1 MSRDLLLVALPYAS
15 VAIFLAGTIWRFRS
29 ARTISSQSSQFLER
43 RWLAWG
49 TIPFHFGIFVVL
61 ADHLVPLVAPDMWRV
76 LVSKPWGLLAVESLG
91 AGGAMLALLG
101 LTILLLRRLGTGVVR
116 ASSSF
121 GDIAVVV
128 LLIAQA
134 ALGFAVASLHRWG
147 SVWSVGTTVP
157 YLRSLLA
164 FNPDVTYVAGVPPLM
179 QWHLAGAWII
189 LALLP
194 FTRLVHMLTFPLG
207 YLFRRPQKVVWTT

>member
-1 MSRDLLLVALPYAS
+1 MSRELLLVALPYAS
-15 VAIFLAGTIWRFRS
+15 IALFVAGLIWRVRF
-29 ARTISSQSSQFLER
+29 AQTISSQSSQFLER

-49 TIPFHFGIFVVL
+49 TIPFHFGIFVVFTGHLLPLL
-61 ADHLVPLVAPDMWRV
+61 APEAWRRFV
-76 LVSKPWGLLAVESLG
+76 MKPWALLAVESIG
-91 AGGAMLALLG
+91 AGAAILCILG
-101 LTILLLRRLGTGVVR
+101 LTILLLRRIGTDSVR
-116 ASSSF
+116 ASSSIS
-121 GDIAVVV
+121 DIAVVV

-157 YLRSLLA
+157 YLRSLLM
-164 FNPDVTYVAGVPPLM
+164 FNPDASFVAGVPPLV

-194 FTRLVHMLTFPLG
+194 FTRLVHMLTFPVA
-207 YLFRRPQKVVWTT
+207 YLFRRPQKVVWT